1 MSSSGEASTL
11 LSGRTPVGTSDGT
24 SEGTSDHASRRG
36 GWRGWALSALVV
48 LLLLL
53 VFEAGHR
60 VLEARSQAPLYRVI
74 VAGES
79 LTLDAETHAAFSRDL
94 TRLAAEAEATLAER
108 MAPWSQAR
116 LEQAFAP
123 LEAAVPG
130 YLDWYFSMGGSYLRL
145 AMGIAGDQA
154 AWLEA
159 QRHERLVEASGIE
172 PALADLQ
179 ADHAA
184 RLADEQQAVVEAMSA
199 RLLERYAPRS
209 VADADIEAVSP
220 PAFDLDSEMQ
230 ETLPATLDTRRW
242 RSAALGGSSLG
253 LLAGRPLAGRLAAS
267 AAGQS
272 GRMALRAL
280 AARLGAGAARSLA
293 SGGTAAAV
301 TAPTGPGALMV
312 GAATTAVGLAG
323 LVGGEF
329 ALLKL
334 QEVRHR
340 PAFEARLRDG
350 IVEARGD
357 VARSLEGAVSA
368 AAARLAE
375 GLESRSEEGER
386 MPGKRM
392 PGDAIPDHYRILGQL
407 KRPAGPDA

>member
-1 MSSSGEASTL
+1 MNATGEASHRL
-11 LSGRTPVGTSDGT
+11 DGRAFDPSF
-24 SEGTSDHASRRG
+24 R
-36 GWRGWALSALVV
+36 WRGWALSALVV

-53 VFEAGHR
+53 VFEASHR
-60 VLEARSQAPLYRVI
+60 VLEARSQASLYRVI

-94 TRLAAEAEATLAER
+94 TRLAAEAEATLAAR

-116 LEQAFAP
+116 LEQAFAL

-130 YLDWYFSMGGSYLRL
+130 YLDWYFSLRGSYLRL

-159 QRHERLVEASGIE
+159 QRHERLIEASGIE

-179 ADHAA
+179 VDHAA
-184 RLADEQQAVVEAMSA
+184 RLADEQRAVVEAMSA
-199 RLLERYAPRS
+199 RLLERYAPRR
-209 VADADIEAVSP
+209 VADAKTQAA

-230 ETLPATLDTRRW
+230 ETLPAALDTRRW
-242 RSAALGGSSLG
+242 RSAALGGSGLG
-253 LLAGRPLAGRLAAS
+253 LLAGRPLARRLAAS

-272 GRMALRAL
+272 GRIALRAL
-280 AARLGAGAARSLA
+280 AARLGAGAARSFA

-301 TAPTGPGALMV
+301 SAPTGPGALMV

-334 QEVRHR
+334 QETRHR

-350 IVEARGD
+350 IDEARRD
-357 VARSLEGAVSA
+357 VARSLEGATSA

-375 GLESRSEEGER
+375 GLESRSEEG
-386 MPGKRM
+386 KRM
-392 PGDAIPDHYRILGQL
+392 PSQARPDHYRILGQL
-407 KRPAGPDA
+407 KRPAGSDA